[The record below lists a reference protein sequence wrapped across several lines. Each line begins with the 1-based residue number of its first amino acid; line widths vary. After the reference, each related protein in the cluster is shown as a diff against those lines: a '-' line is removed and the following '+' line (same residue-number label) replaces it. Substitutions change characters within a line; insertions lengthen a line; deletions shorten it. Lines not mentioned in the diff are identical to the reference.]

1 MHGSSSRLECRGHPG
16 PRRARARG
24 QRTLPPRASDAR
36 CRQERSARIGG
47 CREAPFPSHGAEHSA
62 SPVEHGAALRH
73 FVNGAS
79 LRLVGSDWPLG
90 TLFINVTGSILM
102 GVVAALF
109 AFKLSLPPTLRLFI
123 ATGILGGYTT
133 FSTFSLETA
142 LLMERGQSGFAL
154 LYVAGSVLLG
164 VGGLFTGMWAVRAL
178 T

>member
-1 MHGSSSRLECRGHPG
+1 MHKYLLVF
-16 PRRARARG
+16 A
-24 QRTLPPRASDAR
+24 
-36 CRQERSARIGG
+36 GG
-47 CREAPFPSHGAEHSA
+47 GL
-62 SPVEHGAALRH
+62 GAALRH

-109 AFKLSLPPTLRLFI
+109 AFKLSLPQALRLFI

-133 FSTFSLETA
+133 FSTFSLEAA
-142 LLMERGQSGFAL
+142 LLVERGQSGFAL

-164 VGGLFTGMWAVRAL
+164 VGGLFAGMWVVRAL
-178 T
+178 A

>member
-1 MHGSSSRLECRGHPG
+1 MHKYL
-16 PRRARARG
+16 
-24 QRTLPPRASDAR
+24 LVFL
-36 CRQERSARIGG
+36 GG
-47 CREAPFPSHGAEHSA
+47 GL
-62 SPVEHGAALRH
+62 GAALRH
-73 FVNGAS
+73 FVNGVS
-79 LRLVGSDWPLG
+79 LRLAGSDWPLG

-142 LLMERGQSGFAL
+142 LLIDKGQAGIAL

-164 VGGLFTGMWAVRAL
+164 VGGLFAGMWAVRAL
-178 T
+178 A

>member
-1 MHGSSSRLECRGHPG
+1 M
-16 PRRARARG
+16 
-24 QRTLPPRASDAR
+24 QTLFVF
-36 CRQERSARIGG
+36 IGG
-47 CREAPFPSHGAEHSA
+47 GL
-62 SPVEHGAALRH
+62 GAALRH
-73 FVNGAS
+73 FINGAS

-90 TLFINVTGSILM
+90 TVFINVTGSILM

-142 LLMERGQSGFAL
+142 LLIERGQPAMAL
-154 LYVAGSVLLG
+154 AYVLGSVLLG
-164 VGGLFTGMWAVRAL
+164 VGGLFAGMWVVRVL

>member
-1 MHGSSSRLECRGHPG
+1 M
-16 PRRARARG
+16 
-24 QRTLPPRASDAR
+24 QTLFVF
-36 CRQERSARIGG
+36 IGG
-47 CREAPFPSHGAEHSA
+47 GL
-62 SPVEHGAALRH
+62 GAALRH

-90 TLFINVTGSILM
+90 TVFINVTGSILM

-142 LLMERGQSGFAL
+142 LLIERGQPAMAL
-154 LYVAGSVLLG
+154 AYVLGSVLLG
-164 VGGLFTGMWAVRAL
+164 VGGLFAGMWVVRVL

>member
-1 MHGSSSRLECRGHPG
+1 M
-16 PRRARARG
+16 
-24 QRTLPPRASDAR
+24 QTLFVF
-36 CRQERSARIGG
+36 IGG
-47 CREAPFPSHGAEHSA
+47 GL
-62 SPVEHGAALRH
+62 GAALRH

-79 LRLVGSDWPLG
+79 LRLAGGDWPLG

-142 LLMERGQSGFAL
+142 LLIERGQPAMAL
-154 LYVAGSVLLG
+154 AYVLGSVLLG
-164 VGGLFTGMWAVRAL
+164 VGGLFAGMWVVRVL